1 MDKAIEAMKKGF
13 SVLQDC
19 YWRPSDD
26 TVIAFADYFEKHRNI
41 EDTNWYIGV
50 IHLFGFAS
58 LTLYKSLLRMRLS
71 AQRSASDILKMMEE
85 DKVEIDEDTYA
96 LVQAFKV

>member
-19 YWRPSDD
+19 HWRPSDD